1 MKRVPVVLV
10 FAVSFLVAGVA
21 RPTEPSRKE
30 RLAALPQEERT
41 WLTEFV
47 APIIQPE
54 EEALFLRLTEPH
66 QREVFKKAFWARREK
81 PALEAPMG
89 LGYKDRYEEL
99 RRLADDKYDGWRNDA
114 GRMVLR
120 WGEPTSIKEVK
131 ECAGETLRGPLEIWT
146 YSGRGAGRRSDV
158 YLFYRPY
165 GAQARKL
172 WRMGVNNDEVFL
184 PNSCRKS
191 FEEFA
196 RDCHASGA
204 DRCMACDSFCEVS
217 QIYEQIKLRQGNAS
231 GGFVESGQVLAP
243 PKVETEDLGQVEAQ
257 FAGLPNPNAKPID
270 VANAGYVSAAM
281 AQTAPVPAQAP
292 PAPAAPAK
300 PLSKKE
306 RLAALPE
313 EERKWLIGYVEPI
326 IRPEEE
332 KLFLELTQPHERE
345 MFKEEFWQ
353 RRERVGLAAPLGPGY
368 RQRYE
373 HLREVAATQYEG
385 LMSDAGRMIVRLG
398 EPTAIDR
405 VETCRGVLREVEVWS
420 YRSSIGKASQ
430 HVFYRPSFGAPRKLW
445 SPGLGDAVLFEPGTC
460 LTTVSELCAS
470 LDTPSH
476 SADSLCQQPGV
487 LVKQCGPAGCQF
499 ARIAEQIRSAGN
511 TIAELGLLSTPPKV
525 STEGLETFRQRLAN
539 LPNSSAKPIQV
550 ASTAPAAAVAAPAS
564 PPAAPSPPA
573 KEPSK
578 KERLAALPEEERK
591 WLTDFVAPII
601 QPEEEALF
609 LQLTEPHERET
620 FKEAFWARRE
630 KDSLPLPFGPGYR
643 RRYEELRE
651 VIESKYDGWRSD
663 AGRMVLRWG
672 EPASIEEVK
681 DCAPT
686 AEFRNLEIW
695 TYVNRT
701 GNNAITEHWFF
712 YRKMDLA
719 PRELWTVGTRDSDI
733 FEPNSCRKSFPELNL
748 DCNPPLGDRCMGP
761 CPTNCDVYKVWTEV
775 STRQG
780 SASGGQVEISRLLAP
795 PTVSTEDLAQVSNK
809 FAALP
814 TKGAKSLSVEG
825 PSYTAPAASAAPAK
839 PAGQAASSTPAPAH
853 RKLSKKEFRELVA
866 ALPPKYRD
874 FLQLVDLI
882 ITDEERE
889 VFVQITDNYQKDRFI
904 ESFWRRRSIDS
915 QGLRT
920 DYQAIHTHRVEMAL
934 EQFKNL
940 NNDRAKVLII
950 NGPPDAVIP
959 IDCQEV
965 FVPIQIWYYDRLE
978 SLKSKVYLI
987 FYQPYGVG
995 PDYKLWI
1002 PIDGE
1007 LVLQVGGGIGGSMG
1021 VRQPGGRRVD
1031 YDRCPE
1037 TRTLRQA
1044 ISYSAT
1050 VLGSGASGL
1059 AGSATLFQ
1067 PPIIET
1073 EGVDQILTMTT
1084 ELATGSVPLGLAKL
1098 VRFPEMRA
1106 NKIGVDLSL
1115 LVAKTD
1121 LKPRDLGEEKF
1132 YNLDVIGEV
1141 VKGERLIDNFKYRFD
1156 IPTQEVGGDKIP
1168 LTVRRYL
1175 YPGEYN
1181 LVLKVSDGNQS
1192 AEGRITDKLTV
1203 PEQPDAPPPDVA
1215 AKRADASST
1224 IEKARDL
1231 GLLPSAIMLLPVAK
1245 EIVTGLQRFETK
1257 ASDNVKAVD
1266 FFLNGSKV
1274 MTKTRPP
1281 FDADLNLGP
1290 LPRKHTIRVV
1300 AYGSAGKAVG
1310 EDEYTVNEGREIFR
1324 VRILSPEKGAKAS
1337 GPTRVVAAVVVP
1349 EGKTLQKMEF
1359 YSNEKRVATLY
1370 QPPFEQTVNIAEA
1383 KSLGYVRVVG
1393 TLEDGAVSEDLRYVN
1408 APAYISEV
1416 SVDAVE
1422 LFTTVTDKGRPV
1434 QGLQASNFKVFEDG
1448 AIQKIESFEYVKNLP
1463 LTLGVLIDTS
1473 ASMLESLPDAQAAAL
1488 SFLEYS
1494 LGAKD
1499 RAFTV
1504 SFDNEPYLLTKLTN
1518 RKDRVVRSLAGL
1530 RAEGSTALYDA
1541 IIYGL
1546 YQFTGIK
1553 GKKALVI
1560 LSDGKD
1566 TASKFDYE
1574 TLVEYVKKAGISIY
1588 GIGLK
1593 ISGADLEVKY
1603 KLNKIAQ
1610 ATGGQTFYVDS
1621 AKNLDAVY
1629 RQINDDL
1636 RSQYMLTYYSTNTT
1650 AKDKWRKV
1658 EVKVEPTSLQA
1669 RTISGYYP

>member
-1 MKRVPVVLV
+1 MKRAGFVVV
-10 FAVSFLVAGVA
+10 FAVSFLVAAAA
-21 RPTEPSRKE
+21 RAAEPSRKE
-30 RLAALPQEERT
+30 RIAALPEDERK

-47 APIIQPE
+47 QPII
-54 EEALFLRLTEPH
+54 
-66 QREVFKKAFWARREK
+66 
-81 PALEAPMG
+81 
-89 LGYKDRYEEL
+89 
-99 RRLADDKYDGWRNDA
+99 
-114 GRMVLR
+114 
-120 WGEPTSIKEVK
+120 
-131 ECAGETLRGPLEIWT
+131 
-146 YSGRGAGRRSDV
+146 
-158 YLFYRPY
+158 
-165 GAQARKL
+165 
-172 WRMGVNNDEVFL
+172 L
-184 PNSCRKS
+184 P
-191 FEEFA
+191 
-196 RDCHASGA
+196 D
-204 DRCMACDSFCEVS
+204 
-217 QIYEQIKLRQGNAS
+217 
-231 GGFVESGQVLAP
+231 
-243 PKVETEDLGQVEAQ
+243 
-257 FAGLPNPNAKPID
+257 
-270 VANAGYVSAAM
+270 
-281 AQTAPVPAQAP
+281 
-292 PAPAAPAK
+292 
-300 PLSKKE
+300 
-306 RLAALPE
+306 
-313 EERKWLIGYVEPI
+313 
-326 IRPEEE
+326 EE
-332 KLFLELTQPHERE
+332 KLFLELTQPHQRE

-353 RRERVGLAAPLGPGY
+353 RREQQGLALPLGPGY

-373 HLREVAATQYEG
+373 HLRDVAATQYEG
-385 LMSDAGRMIVRLG
+385 LSSDAGRLVVRLG
-398 EPTAIDR
+398 EPTSIDD
-405 VETCRGVLREVEVWS
+405 VATCRGVLREVEVWN
-420 YRSSIGKASQ
+420 YRSSTGRPSQ
-430 HVFYRPSFGAPRKLW
+430 HILYRPTFGAPRKLW
-445 SPGLGDAVLFEPGTC
+445 SPGLGEAVLFEPGSC
-460 LTTVSELCAS
+460 LSSVAELC
-470 LDTPSH
+470 LPLGTPNQSN
-476 SADSLCQQPGV
+476 DPLCRQAGTSP
-487 LVKQCGPAGCQF
+487 KQCGPAGCQF
-499 ARIAEQIRSAGN
+499 ARIAEQIRSGQGSS
-511 TIAELGLLSTPPKV
+511 IEELGLLSTPPKV
-525 STEGLETFRQRLAN
+525 STEGLETLRKRLAS
-539 LPNSSAKPIQV
+539 LPDPNAKPIAV
-550 ASTAPAAAVAAPAS
+550 AATAPAEAPPPGPGRPAMPTAPAAPGG
-564 PPAAPSPPA
+564 P
-573 KEPSK
+573 KELSK

-591 WLTDFVAPII
+591 WLTEYVAPII
-601 QPEEEALF
+601 QPDEEALF
-609 LQLTEPHERET
+609 LQLTEPHQRET

-630 KDSLPLPFGPGYR
+630 KAGQPVPFGPGYR
-643 RRYEELRE
+643 RRYEEVRQI
-651 VIESKYDGWRSD
+651 VDSKYDGWRSD
-663 AGRMVLRWG
+663 AGHMVIRWG

-681 DCAPT
+681 DCSPT

-695 TYVNRT
+695 TYQNRT
-701 GNNAITEHWFF
+701 GNNNVTEHWFF
-712 YRKMDLA
+712 YRPMELA
-719 PRELWTVGTRDSDI
+719 PRKLWTMGTRDSEI
-733 FEPNSCRKSFPELNL
+733 FEPNSCRKSFQELNA
-748 DCNPPLGDRCMGP
+748 DCSPPLNDRCMGP
-761 CPTNCDVYKVWTEV
+761 CPSNCDVFKIWTEV

-780 SASGGQVEISRLLAP
+780 SASGGQVETARLLAP
-795 PTVSTEDLAQVSNK
+795 PTVSTEDLAAVSGK

-825 PSYTAPAASAAPAK
+825 PSSTAPAAAPAK
-839 PAGQAASSTPAPAH
+839 PATAQAAASTPAPTH
-853 RKLSKKEFRELVA
+853 RKLSKKELKDLSA
-866 ALPPKYRD
+866 QLAPKYRE
-874 FLQLVDLI
+874 FLELVDLI
-882 ITDEERE
+882 ITDQERE
-889 VFVQITDNYQKDRFI
+889 VFVQIADNYQKDRFI

-920 DYQAIHTHRVEMAL
+920 DYQAVHTHRVEMAK

-959 IDCQEV
+959 IDCPEV
-965 FVPIQIWYYDRLE
+965 YVPIQIWYYDRLE
-978 SLKSKVYLI
+978 SLKSKVYLV
-987 FYQPYGVG
+987 FYAPYGVG
-995 PDYKLWI
+995 PDYKLWL
-1002 PIDGE
+1002 PLDGE
-1007 LVLQVGGGIGGSMG
+1007 NVLTVGGGIGGSMG
-1021 VRQPGGRRVD
+1021 VRQPGGRRID

-1044 ISYSAT
+1044 TAYSSA

-1059 AGSATLFQ
+1059 AGSAKLFQ

-1084 ELATGSVPLGLAKL
+1084 ELATGSAPLGIAKL

-1132 YNLDVIGEV
+1132 YNVDVIGEV

-1156 IPTQEVGGDKIP
+1156 IPTQEVGGEKIP

-1175 YPGEYN
+1175 YPGDYN

-1215 AKRADASST
+1215 AKRADATST

-1257 ASDNVKAVD
+1257 AAENVKSVE
-1266 FFLNGSKV
+1266 FYLNGSKV

-1300 AYGSAGKAVG
+1300 AFGTAGRAIG
-1310 EDEYTVNEGREIFR
+1310 EDEYIVNEGREIFR

-1349 EGKTLQKMEF
+1349 EGKNLQKMEF

-1370 QPPFEQTVNIAEA
+1370 QPPFEQTVTISEG

-1393 TLEDGAVSEDLRYVN
+1393 TLDDGAVSEDLRYVN

-1422 LFTTVTDKGRPV
+1422 LFTTVSDKGRPV
-1434 QGLQASNFKVFEDG
+1434 QGLHASNFKVFEDG

-1473 ASMLESLPDAQAAAL
+1473 ASMLESLPEAQAAAL
-1488 SFLEYS
+1488 AFIEFSIGE
-1494 LGAKD
+1494 KD

-1518 RKDRVVRSLAGL
+1518 RKDRIVRSLAGL

-1546 YQFTGIK
+1546 YQFTGVK
-1553 GKKALVI
+1553 GKKALVV

-1603 KLNKIAQ
+1603 KLNKLAQ

-1621 AKNLDAVY
+1621 AKNLEAVY

-1658 EVKVEPTSLQA
+1658 EVKVEPTNLQA
-1669 RTISGYYP
+1669 RTITGYYP